1 MGICLVM
8 GLLCH
13 GMVPSS
19 IFRVCWFRLSG
30 LGARGFVMALVEV
43 WLCHWSGHKGNS
55 LVSRALSACGSW
67 SGTCAL
73 GLIRLPSLI
82 TN

>member
-19 IFRVCWFRLSG
+19 IFRVCRFRLSG
-30 LGARGFVMALVEV
+30 LGARGFVMGF
-43 WLCHWSGHKGNS
+43 SGGVVVS
-55 LVSRALSACGSW
+55 LVW
-67 SGTCAL
+67 S
-73 GLIRLPSLI
+73 
-82 TN
+82 

>member
-1 MGICLVM
+1 
-8 GLLCH
+8 
-13 GMVPSS
+13 MV
-19 IFRVCWFRLSG
+19 LSW
-30 LGARGFVMALVEV
+30 VLVEV

-73 GLIRLPSLI
+73 ALIRLPSLI